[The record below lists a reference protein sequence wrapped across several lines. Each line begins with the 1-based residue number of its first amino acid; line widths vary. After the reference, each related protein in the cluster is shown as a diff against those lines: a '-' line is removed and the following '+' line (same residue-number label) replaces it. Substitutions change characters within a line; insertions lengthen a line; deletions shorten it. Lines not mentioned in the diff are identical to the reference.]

1 MHGYAGAPRE
11 GDLEKPVFLFV
22 HALLPHFGQAAEDPV
37 AGCGNRT
44 AAYVPAR
51 MPNGAEPVT
60 AFASAMRGI
69 IGVIAQKDA

>member
-1 MHGYAGAPRE
+1 MHGYAGARQ
-11 GDLEKPVFLFV
+11 GDPEKPVFLFV
-22 HALLPHFGQAAEDPV
+22 HALLPHPGQAAEDPV

-44 AAYVPAR
+44 ASCFRAR
-51 MPNGAEPVT
+51 MPNGAGPVT